1 VHVQIM
7 VINMQVDVIV
17 LMDSKEILVQN
28 KVIMDGLIINQL
40 NVMI

>member
-1 VHVQIM
+1 
-7 VINMQVDVIV
+7 MQVDVIV